1 MIEVQDLV
9 KWYGPTL
16 AVDRISFSIPK
27 GQIVG
32 FLGPNGAGKTTTLR
46 ILTGFLPPTSGK
58 ARIDGLDTVR
68 QTAKA
73 RARIGYLPES
83 TPLYPE
89 MRVEEYLHYRGKLH
103 LMDRS
108 ARKKRI
114 DELVVRCGLSKL
126 RRRLIGQLSKGNRQ
140 RVGLAQALMHQPPI
154 LILDEPTAG
163 LDPNQ
168 IAHVR
173 DLINELRGKHTVLIS
188 THILREVEHTAD
200 RVLIISAGRIVADIN
215 LDDIQHGVRVEL
227 KASDQTVRH
236 TFERIEQVKRVSMVR
251 LDDGWCRAMVEP
263 RDGLD
268 IRERLG
274 QMIQTNGWMVRELRN
289 EKASLEDLFLSV
301 TSGQTEPL
309 PFDSKVGASR
319 QKSNAKSGGVKK
331 AAGPSGDSS
340 LDEPQDSAPSEQ
352 EAQPDDGPSASKQES
367 ETD

>member
-58 ARIDGLDTVR
+58 AQIDGIDVVR

-73 RARIGYLPES
+73 RAKIGYLPES

-89 MRVEEYLHYRGKLH
+89 MRVEEYLHYRGKLQ
-103 LMDRS
+103 LMDR
-108 ARKKRI
+108 ATRRKRI
-114 DELVVRCGLSKL
+114 DELVGRCGLTKL

-140 RVGLAQALMHQPPI
+140 RVGLAQALMHQPPV

-168 IAHVR
+168 ISHVR
-173 DLINELRGKHTVLIS
+173 DLINELREKHTVLIS
-188 THILREVEHTAD
+188 THILREVENTAD
-200 RVLIISAGRIVADIN
+200 RVLIIGGGRIVADIK
-215 LDDIQHGVRVEL
+215 LDEVQRGVRVEL
-227 KASDQTVRH
+227 QASDQTVRR
-236 TFERIEQVKRVSMVR
+236 TFERIKQVKQVR
-251 LDDGWCRAMVEP
+251 MIRLNDGWCRALVEP
-263 RDGLD
+263 HGGAD

-274 QMIQTNGWMVRELRN
+274 QMIQTNGWVVRELRN

-301 TSGQTEPL
+301 TSGQNESLTTEPNL
-309 PFDSKVGASR
+309 STPE
-319 QKSNAKSGGVKK
+319 QN
-331 AAGPSGDSS
+331 
-340 LDEPQDSAPSEQ
+340 APSDDSQSGEPAESTPGDQ
-352 EAQPDDGPSASKQES
+352 NLQAATNVDTETGTNPNPDASKQES